1 MKYNTRQRLFIAKEY
16 TKSSRYSRVQSAWR
30 SSNPGKSVPSR
41 SCILYNVAKHDKTG
55 AVVHIPLKKPKISS
69 KRENAK
75 NVLKL
80 LIEGNPALSI
90 RKLSS
95 AAKISFGMTQSIL
108 KRDLKLKPYKYQEA
122 HLLEPADYE
131 KRVTFAGWINSLAE
145 TDLQFMNFSDE
156 AYFYLTES
164 VNKQNNRMW
173 LNERPVDWIERP
185 LHDAKVLVWC
195 AISAK
200 KIYGPYFFETTVNQH
215 TYIDMLKT
223 FFWPKHLRTADYKNY
238 YFQQDGATAHTATTV
253 QDWLKSKIGDKFINK
268 KKWPPRSPD
277 LNPCDYFLWGYLK
290 SRVYSPLPKTLDQ
303 LKANI
308 EREIKNIRPEI
319 LKEVFIN
326 LKKRCNLVIQKFG
339 GHFENK

>member
-1 MKYNTRQRLFIAKEY
+1 MKYNTAERLFMFIEY
-16 TKSSRYSRVQSAWR
+16 TKKQNVIEVQRAWR
-30 SSNPGKSVPSR
+30 STFKVKTAPDRGT
-41 SCILYNVAKHDKTG
+41 ILYNVAKLEKSG
-55 AVVHIPLKKPKISS
+55 SVVHLPLKKPKIST
-69 KRENAK
+69 KRLNAK
-75 NVLKL
+75 NVLEL
-80 LIEGNPALSI
+80 LIDKNPALSI

-108 KRDLKLKPYKYQEA
+108 RRDLKLTPYKYQEV
-122 HLLEPADYE
+122 HKLEPPDYE
-131 KRVTFAGWINSLAE
+131 KRVTFAEWINSLPE
-145 TDLQFMNFSDE
+145 TDIEFMNFSDE

-173 LNERPVDWIERP
+173 LKERPVDWIEKP
-185 LHDAKVLVWC
+185 LQDAKVLVWC

-215 TYIDMLKT
+215 TYLDMLET
-223 FFWPKHLRTADYKNY
+223 FFWPKHLRTADYKKY
-238 YFQQDGATAHTATTV
+238 YFQQDGATAHTATMV
-253 QDWLKSKIGDKFINK
+253 QNWLKSKIGDKFMDK

-290 SRVYSPLPKTLDQ
+290 ARVYSPLPKTLDQ

-308 EREIKNIRPEI
+308 EREIKKIKPEI
-319 LKEVFIN
+319 LKNVYGN
-326 LKKRCNLVIQKFG
+326 LKKRCNLVIENFG